1 MADEGRVALKP
12 KKRPQVRAEHY
23 RDIYANA
30 CVVSVGHY
38 DFNILFNQ
46 VKELDGEQVAES
58 QTKVYLSP
66 QQFKALT
73 LVCVNS
79 LEAYEKVFGEQK
91 LPPHFKPR
99 ADLVELL
106 AASVSLR
113 SEDTSTEKKR
123 PSKRSRDVSLD

>member
-1 MADEGRVALKP
+1 MADEGRIAPKP
-12 KKRPQVRAEHY
+12 KKRPQIRAEHY

-106 AASVSLR
+106 TASVGLG
-113 SEDTSTEKKR
+113 EDASIEKKR
-123 PSKRSRDVSLD
+123 PSKRSRDVALD